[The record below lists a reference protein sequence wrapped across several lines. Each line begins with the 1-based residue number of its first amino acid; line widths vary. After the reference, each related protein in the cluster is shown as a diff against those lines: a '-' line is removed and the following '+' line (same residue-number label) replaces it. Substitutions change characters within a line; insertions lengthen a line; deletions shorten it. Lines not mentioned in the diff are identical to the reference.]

1 MLYLKKEVTEKQL
14 LEYGFKRCRK
24 PYDIFWYIC
33 IARGIKVIYTSPGN
47 QIIVQ
52 DWEDND
58 PRIHNR
64 PNCKYRSLRTA
75 EDILYDLIV
84 DGYVESK
91 LV

>member
-1 MLYLKKEVTEKQL
+1 MLYLKKEVTEEQL

-24 PYDIFWYIC
+24 PYDIWWYIC

-47 QIIVQ
+47 QIMVE

-58 PRIHNR
+58 PRIHIR
-64 PNCKYRSLRTA
+64 PNCNYRSSRIA
-75 EDILYDLIV
+75 EDVLYDLIV
-84 DGYVESK
+84 DGYAESK